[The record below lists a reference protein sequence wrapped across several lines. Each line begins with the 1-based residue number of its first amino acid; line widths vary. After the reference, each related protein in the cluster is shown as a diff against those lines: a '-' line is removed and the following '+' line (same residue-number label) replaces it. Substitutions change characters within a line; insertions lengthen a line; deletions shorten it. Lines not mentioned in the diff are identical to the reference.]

1 MLSIQ
6 RPTSYMQGMAGAGG
20 TYPDAD
26 ADVIGRVGQVHGI
39 TAEELHNFYERA

>member
-6 RPTSYMQGMAGAGG
+6 RPTSYMQGMAGG
-20 TYPDAD
+20 TYPDADAD

>member
-6 RPTSYMQGMAGAGG
+6 RPTSYMQGMAGG